1 MGISPFFKRF
11 WTLDVSFG
19 LKNALR
25 KGSFFMNGRRN
36 LRMLTRAAVLAAIS
50 LILFMPAFE
59 LALPF
64 FPPWLKL
71 DISAVPVL
79 LAGFAMGP
87 VGGLAVQAVKSLLH
101 LFWSSTGGVGEL
113 ADFLMGVSLM
123 LPAALLYR
131 YRKNFRTALIG
142 LLAGIVCA
150 TVVGLLSNYY
160 IMLPLYTQSMSMEE
174 VIGAAAS
181 SNAAITDVKGYL
193 VYGVL
198 PFNLLKGVVVSLIT
212 LLLYKRVSPILH
224 EKNERQDKQT
234 PAS

>member
-1 MGISPFFKRF
+1 MSTQR
-11 WTLDVSFG
+11 
-19 LKNALR
+19 
-25 KGSFFMNGRRN
+25 
-36 LRMLTRAAVLAAIS
+36 
-50 LILFMPAFE
+50 
-59 LALPF
+59 LALLGMMTALVFAGNYARIVLP
-64 FPPWLKL
+64 
-71 DISAVPVL
+71 VPVGGVPSFTLANILCVPSGL
-79 LAGFAMGP
+79 LLGP

-224 EKNERQDKQT
+224 EKSERQDKQT

>member
-1 MGISPFFKRF
+1 
-11 WTLDVSFG
+11 
-19 LKNALR
+19 
-25 KGSFFMNGRRN
+25 
-36 LRMLTRAAVLAAIS
+36 
-50 LILFMPAFE
+50 
-59 LALPF
+59 
-64 FPPWLKL
+64 
-71 DISAVPVL
+71 
-79 LAGFAMGP
+79 
-87 VGGLAVQAVKSLLH
+87 
-101 LFWSSTGGVGEL
+101 
-113 ADFLMGVSLM
+113 MGVSLM

-212 LLLYKRVSPILH
+212 LLFYKRVSPILH